1 MKRYWVWLKL
11 EWKRAAGRLPAMLT
25 EAVILAVAAGMI
37 AFCGHK
43 LAQLQ
48 KETKESVVVVAS
60 GEEEGLTELAVSFVQ
75 GMEALKGWC
84 RLVIETEET
93 GERMLREG
101 EAIAMIV
108 LPERMVESILDG
120 TNIPATLYLVEDM
133 PGAAQLLQELASA
146 GVALLSTAQGEI
158 YAAHALYELYG
169 SGGSLEEMYQ
179 DINRYNLSLAL
190 NREEL
195 FKTKNVSATEG
206 RSLAVYYGGA
216 AAAVYILL
224 LGMALGEYPLK
235 PSVRIKVWSRLGIPI
250 SGQAAGQWIVIG
262 TWLLI
267 GSIPPL
273 TAGVWAKSAGIRMP
287 SIAAAAAVMCSI
299 FCTAALIQLLYILIE
314 NRRHV
319 LMCLAAGTAVLGF
332 ACGCFIPEA
341 LLPAGVKY
349 LAASLPLTYMRE
361 AWSGFFQGRSADM
374 GSCARMLLLF
384 TGACLL
390 CSCLLLS
397 IKGEDRSRG
406 VKQLNCDTG
415 KNGTGTVRKS
425 RLQTAAFKGHDG
437 EGRKF
442 AEGLKERMV
451 LLYILTK
458 RLLSQRSFWLCIC
471 LIPLLSLL
479 MTGLEKTTETSVYG
493 AVYAESEEMWQ
504 EVFGREEGL
513 FRFYFCSSLEEL
525 KRDVVS
531 GKAECGYVL
540 TEDLQNKFQEDD
552 WYGAVTVY
560 RSPDTML
567 SDLINETVFSKI
579 FNVISSKWY
588 EGYIANVMAST
599 EAAKQELMQQTQTL
613 LEKERSSQNT
623 FDIRIQ
629 SLTSESQADQE
640 ALYPGGKTGKGQE
653 ASETVRVFPVKG
665 MTATGIFLCG
675 LLGAGE
681 LLRDRQK
688 KYFFRSPRFF
698 AAVMTTG
705 LPVLFGTAVGYAT
718 LVFTGKADKILPE
731 AGHMLLYGLAVTVYG
746 VLLSCLVRKEKVMAG
761 LLPVLVLGSLL
772 CTPVFLDL
780 TGIFPALKLVEILF
794 PAAGYLRGAL

>member
-25 EAVILAVAAGMI
+25 EAVVLAVVAGMI
-37 AFCGHK
+37 AFCGQK

-60 GEEEGLTELAVSFVQ
+60 EEEEGLTGLAVSFVQ
-75 GMEALKGWC
+75 GMEAWKGWC
-84 RLVIETEET
+84 RLVTETEET
-93 GERMLREG
+93 GERMLQEG

-108 LPERMVESILDG
+108 LPERMVEGILDG
-120 TNIPATLYLVEDM
+120 TNLPAVLYLAEDM
-133 PGAAQLLQELASA
+133 PGAAQLLQELVSA
-146 GVALLSTAQGEI
+146 GVSLLSTAQGEI
-158 YAAHALYELYG
+158 YAAHTLYELYG
-169 SGGSLEEMYQ
+169 SGGSLEEIYQ

-235 PSVRIKVWSRLGIPI
+235 PSARIKMWKRLGLPV
-250 SGQAAGQWIVIG
+250 SGQAAGQWAVIG
-262 TWLLI
+262 TYLLI
-267 GSIPPL
+267 GSILPL
-273 TAGVWAKSAGIRMP
+273 TAGLWAKSAGIRTP
-287 SIAAAAAVMCSI
+287 SIAAAAAVICSI
-299 FCTAALIQLLYILIE
+299 LCAAALIQLLYILID

-319 LMCLAAGTAVLGF
+319 LMCLGAGTAVLGF

-341 LLPAGVKY
+341 LLPAGVKH
-349 LAASLPLTYMRE
+349 LAACLPLTYIRE

-374 GSCARMLLLF
+374 GSCAGILLLF
-384 TGACLL
+384 TGVCLL

-397 IKGEDRSRG
+397 TKAEDRIRG
-406 VKQLNCDTG
+406 YKQLNFDRR
-415 KNGTGTVRKS
+415 KSSAGTVRKTHI
-425 RLQTAAFKGHDG
+425 QIAAFRGYDA
-437 EGRKF
+437 EGKMF

-458 RLLSQRSFWLCIC
+458 RLLFQRSFWLYIC
-471 LIPLLSLL
+471 LIPLLSFL
-479 MTGLEKTTETSVYG
+479 MTGLERTTETSVYG
-493 AVYAESEEMWQ
+493 AVYAESEETWQ

-525 KRDVVS
+525 ERDVVS

-560 RSPDTML
+560 QSPDTML
-567 SDLINETVFSKI
+567 SGIMNEVVFGKI
-579 FNVISSKWY
+579 FNVISTKWY
-588 EGYIANVMAST
+588 EGYIANKMTLTKA
-599 EAAKQELMQQTQTL
+599 EKQELMQQTQIL
-613 LEKERSSQNT
+613 LEKEWSSGRT

-629 SLTSESQADQE
+629 YLPSVKQEEQE
-640 ALYPGGKTGKGQE
+640 ALYPGRKTAKNQE
-653 ASETVRVFPVKG
+653 TSEAVRVFPVKG
-665 MTATGIFLCG
+665 MAATGIFLCG
-675 LLGAGE
+675 LLGAAE
-681 LLRDRQK
+681 MLRDRQK
-688 KYFFRSPRFF
+688 KYFFRSPRFCT
-698 AAVMTTG
+698 AVMTIG
-705 LPVLFGTAVGYAT
+705 LPVLFGTAVGYVT
-718 LVFTGKADKILPE
+718 LLFTGSAEGLLPE
-731 AGHMLLYGLAVTVYG
+731 AGHLLLYGLTVTAYG
-746 VLLSCLVRKEKVMAG
+746 VLLACLVRNEKVMAG

-794 PAAGYLRGAL
+794 PAAGYLRGVL